1 MASPFSWPVLV
12 PSALRAPAPVNLGV
26 RLHKDA
32 MSNVTLAPALPGD
45 ACALAELRVLAMRP
59 SLEAVGRFDPDRARS
74 RFLATFDPA
83 ATWHVL
89 DEGQRVG
96 LLVLREEPDGLLLD
110 HLYITPAAQGR
121 AVGTSVLEYVFA
133 RARQLD
139 RPVRVGAL
147 KGSRS
152 NAFYL
157 RNGFRPTS
165 VGEWDNYYSW
175 YPASAA

>member
-1 MASPFSWPVLV
+1 MV
-12 PSALRAPAPVNLGV
+12 V